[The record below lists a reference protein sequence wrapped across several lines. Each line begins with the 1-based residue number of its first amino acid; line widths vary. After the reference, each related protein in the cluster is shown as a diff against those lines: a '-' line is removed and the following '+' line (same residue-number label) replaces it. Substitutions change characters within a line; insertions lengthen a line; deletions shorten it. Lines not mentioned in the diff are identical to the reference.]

1 MGNAVT
7 CQGKAVA
14 DNTAETFFDP
24 DILLHKDHP
33 VQFPFSAYAYKPGF
47 ALKQLAA
54 EQMANAVEHGEAGVV
69 AHIKSIALNVVDS
82 DNVSALNLNVVGDRR
97 QAGIKF

>member
-1 MGNAVT
+1 M
-7 CQGKAVA
+7 
-14 DNTAETFFDP
+14 
-24 DILLHKDHP
+24 
-33 VQFPFSAYAYKPGF
+33 
-47 ALKQLAA
+47 QLAA

-82 DNVSALNLNVVGDRR
+82 DNVSALNLNIVGDRR